1 MYKAAGR
8 AFLVHGG
15 AGSHIN
21 NNLIVNGGIGIFQ
34 TNAAAKAAVSGLA
47 LYDNGTLKRGDKGDY
62 VWRTEGALGVHSE
75 EQLAASAFAQRFPTF
90 RQMMAVNSSV
100 AGWASPT
107 GSNFASNLFLNM
119 SVGGVCFLTSYHSA
133 NGTRCD
139 DELPLNGGDRFIDR
153 GHSVQAQWGWFPG
166 ADHLAFVHA
175 ATGIDTNDAGLQCDE
190 WRTSMPTKAT
200 YRAWVRRT
208 FEAVPSD
215 AAGGS
220 YTPEAAELRASLHS
234 GRQLVEEFT
243 TACPPLKKTDCVGVW
258 LAWGECE
265 ADGRQVMRYTVEQ
278 KAMAGGSA
286 CPREDGE
293 VMRAPC

>member
-62 VWRTEGALGVHSE
+62 VWRTEGALDVHSE

-100 AGWASPT
+100 AGWASPS

-153 GHSVQAQWGWFPG
+153 SHSVQAQWGWFPG
-166 ADHLAFVHA
+166 TDQLAF
-175 ATGIDTNDAGLQCDE
+175 
-190 WRTSMPTKAT
+190 R
-200 YRAWVRRT
+200 
-208 FEAVPSD
+208 
-215 AAGGS
+215 
-220 YTPEAAELRASLHS
+220 
-234 GRQLVEEFT
+234 
-243 TACPPLKKTDCVGVW
+243 
-258 LAWGECE
+258 
-265 ADGRQVMRYTVEQ
+265 
-278 KAMAGGSA
+278 
-286 CPREDGE
+286 
-293 VMRAPC
+293 